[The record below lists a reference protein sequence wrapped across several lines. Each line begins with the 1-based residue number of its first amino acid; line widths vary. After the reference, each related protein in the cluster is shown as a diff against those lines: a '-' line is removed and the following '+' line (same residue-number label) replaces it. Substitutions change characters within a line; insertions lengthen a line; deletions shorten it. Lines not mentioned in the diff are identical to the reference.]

1 MILFDI
7 DGNIWFKLKDV
18 YKILGYSNLKDLIFK
33 NNLNDKYKKSY
44 DKIKVYPLWGTPYN
58 FQKNTIFVNEPGLYY
73 VLLKSEKPK
82 AKIFLEK
89 LTFEIMPK
97 IRETGQYIVNSNE
110 QEKINKLNDK
120 IKNLKMKNNNLTEE
134 NIYLDKKYRFKPSN
148 SGYLYIIS
156 VSCIK
161 RGKSIML

>member
-44 DKIKVYPLWGTPYN
+44 NKIKVYPLWGTPYN
-58 FQKNTIFVNEPGLYY
+58 YQKNTIFVNEPGLYY
-73 VLLKSEKPK
+73 VLLKSETPI

-97 IRETGQYIVNSNE
+97 IR
-110 QEKINKLNDK
+110 
-120 IKNLKMKNNNLTEE
+120 
-134 NIYLDKKYRFKPSN
+134 
-148 SGYLYIIS
+148 
-156 VSCIK
+156 
-161 RGKSIML
+161 